1 MIRRLL
7 REERGMALGLAI
19 IVVVIVGVL
28 GAGLLTFVATDLEAI
43 VPVNRGEQAFEL
55 AEAGI
60 EVAKA
65 HLANDSSPADWS
77 SGELHMAGMGEG
89 SVTVEFEDE
98 SGSFEAVSTG
108 EYRETNRKIEATFSV
123 EEDKPKLLSWRELY
137 EQYGIRKITFPRCTI
152 YWANTTHTPWH
163 PA

>member
-1 MIRRLL
+1 LIWRLL
-7 REERGMALGLAI
+7 HEERGMALGLAV
-19 IVVVIVGVL
+19 IVVVIVGVM

-43 VPVNRGEQAFEL
+43 LAVNRGEQAFEL

-60 EVAKA
+60 EVAKV

-77 SGELHMAGMGEG
+77 SGDLHMAGMVEG
-89 SVTVEFEDE
+89 SVTVTVEYDAE

-123 EEDKPKLLSWRELY
+123 QEGAPKLLSWRELY
-137 EQYGIRKITFPRCTI
+137 E
-152 YWANTTHTPWH
+152 
-163 PA
+163 